1 MKNSFSNIILF
12 FSFLIT
18 QVLLTNFINFGP
30 LLFISVYPLFILT
43 FPTNTSPVN
52 MLLWSFALGLGV
64 DYFTDSILGL
74 NAAAA
79 VFLAFVQPL
88 IFKLV
93 CRKGELENQIRPGL
107 TELGLSRFLTF
118 IAIGLTIHH
127 IAITLLENFS
137 FAFQFHSLVRIV
149 LSLLVNTFLILL
161 IEFGIFYKNWR

>member
-93 CRKGELENQIRPGL
+93 CRKGELENQIRPIC
-107 TELGLSRFLTF
+107 TATHF
-118 IAIGLTIHH
+118 
-127 IAITLLENFS
+127 
-137 FAFQFHSLVRIV
+137 
-149 LSLLVNTFLILL
+149 
-161 IEFGIFYKNWR
+161 